1 MNTNKFYYDLMKLNI
16 LSSNY
21 VEESYKVAWEGN
33 VYPFFHDS
41 VYEFHYEVA
50 RQFDRADDKTIDRL
64 CAFLDD
70 YIDAKSDFSDF
81 EKGVEKIA
89 GKGNVADILHYIFA
103 SLQYKKLLENI
114 KLNRMHFSQHFVD
127 RFTVK
132 GYWDSHI

>member
-1 MNTNKFYYDLMKLNI
+1 MNNKYYYDLMKLNV

-21 VEESYKVAWEGN
+21 VEESYKVAWEAN

-50 RQFDRADDKTIDRL
+50 KQFSRADDKTIDKL
-64 CAFLDD
+64 CVYLDA
-70 YIDAKSDFSDF
+70 YIDEMVDFTDF

-103 SLQYKKLLENI
+103 SAQYKQLLENI
-114 KLNRMHFSQHFVD
+114 HLNKMHFSQHFID

-132 GYWDSHI
+132 GYWNSLI

>member
-50 RQFDRADDKTIDRL
+50 KQFDRADDKTIDRL

>member
-50 RQFDRADDKTIDRL
+50 KQFDRADDKTIDKL

>member
-1 MNTNKFYYDLMKLNI
+1 MNTNKFYYGLMKLNI

-50 RQFDRADDKTIDRL
+50 KQFDRADDKTIDKL

-103 SLQYKKLLENI
+103 SSQYKKLLENI

>member
-1 MNTNKFYYDLMKLNI
+1 MLKRVTKLHGKGMFI
-16 LSSNY
+16 L
-21 VEESYKVAWEGN
+21 
-33 VYPFFHDS
+33 FFHDS

-50 RQFDRADDKTIDRL
+50 KQFDRADDKTIDKL

-103 SLQYKKLLENI
+103 SSQYKKLLENI